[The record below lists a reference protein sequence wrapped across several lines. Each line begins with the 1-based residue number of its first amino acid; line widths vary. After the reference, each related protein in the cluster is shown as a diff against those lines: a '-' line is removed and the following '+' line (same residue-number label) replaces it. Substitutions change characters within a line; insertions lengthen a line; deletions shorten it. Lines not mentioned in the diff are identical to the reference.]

1 MDIGMD
7 LGRQSPFRGNY
18 FCTIYI
24 QAGLF
29 QKAYVMDDTFERES
43 AARLVRAEQT
53 GLRMALACRT
63 AATGAAFIWY
73 VLAAVLFPEV
83 TPRLA
88 TIGVLLAFTAV
99 GVAHVAIIGTTY
111 DRPWIKFMIY
121 GLDVCAICA
130 VFALVPISRADDVP
144 QIIAFRAYG
153 IYFLFPLL
161 AMACLSLSWRL
172 VLWTGGMIIAA
183 WWAAFIWVQNQMVS
197 YLSWGD
203 MPTDATQA
211 DYENVFLSIDF
222 IGRGNRIEETG
233 MVFFATLALAAAV
246 YRSRAVFFAQVAA
259 DIDRKRERSLRER
272 VSDLLGRH
280 VPEAIAT
287 RLIKDDAPL
296 KPQRTR
302 GTALVMDVVGF
313 TAFSAQRP
321 PEHVIETLDKLLS
334 DTAKVVSEKGGVVL
348 SYLGDGFLA
357 TFNTPVSVAD
367 HEAAAVLA
375 AQGIVVVAK
384 THGFD
389 VRVGVATGDLVTGI
403 IGNETRQS
411 FTVYGDA
418 VNLASRLE
426 GLGKDLKSS
435 ILLDEATGLV
445 AGDVVELIRLGEH
458 PIRGVDGEIEVFAAS

>member
-1 MDIGMD
+1 ME
-7 LGRQSPFRGNY
+7 
-18 FCTIYI
+18 
-24 QAGLF
+24 
-29 QKAYVMDDTFERES
+29 DTFERES
-43 AARLVRAEQT
+43 TARLTRAEQT
-53 GLRMALACRT
+53 GLRLALACRS

-73 VLAAVLFPEV
+73 VLAAILFPEV

-111 DRPWIKFMIY
+111 DRPWIKFVIY

-172 VLWTGGMIIAA
+172 VLWTGGTIIAA
-183 WWAAFIWVQNQMVS
+183 WWAAFIWVQNQMGS
-197 YLSWGD
+197 YLSWAD
-203 MPTDATQA
+203 MPTNATRA
-211 DYENVFLSIDF
+211 EYENVFLSIDF

-246 YRSRAVFFAQVAA
+246 YRARAVFFAQVAA
-259 DIDRKRERSLRER
+259 DIERQREKSLRER
-272 VSDLLGRH
+272 VSGLLGKH

-287 RLIKDDAPL
+287 RLIEDDAPL

-302 GTALVMDVVGF
+302 GTALVMDVAGF
-313 TAFSAQRP
+313 TAFSAQHS
-321 PEHVIETLDKLLS
+321 PEHVVETLDKLLS
-334 DTAKVVSEKGGVVL
+334 DTAKVVSENGGVVL

-367 HEAAAVLA
+367 HEAAAVA
-375 AQGIVVVAK
+375 AAKELVAVAK
-384 THGFD
+384 TNGFE
-389 VRVGVATGDLVTGI
+389 VRVGIATGDLVTGI
-403 IGNETRQS
+403 VGNETRQS

-426 GLGKDLKSS
+426 GLGKELGVSV
-435 ILLDEATGLV
+435 LLDEPTGRATGNTADV
-445 AGDVVELIRLGEH
+445 ARLGEY
-458 PIRGVDGEIEVFAAS
+458 PIRGVYGQIEVFAAS